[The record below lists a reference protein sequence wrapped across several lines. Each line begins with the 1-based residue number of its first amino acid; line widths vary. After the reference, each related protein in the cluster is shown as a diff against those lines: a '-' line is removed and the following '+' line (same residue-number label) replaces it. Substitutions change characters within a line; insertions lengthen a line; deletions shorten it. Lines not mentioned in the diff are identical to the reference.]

1 MTARKVKKLHF
12 LWLTHPITA
21 LVARLVLGF
30 VFIYASLDKIAHPD
44 LFAEAVYNYQLLPDA
59 AVNLVAIWLPWLE
72 LLSGSLL
79 ALGLWTRGSILILTG
94 LMLVFLGSL
103 AINLARGL
111 DINCGCFVTQSAD
124 PITIVTILRDAV
136 FLFLAL
142 FLFYLYQIRDVDNRF
157 SPARIFHA
165 SVSRDREDGRAT
177 GKSRGF
183 PGGSIPRRT

>member
-1 MTARKVKKLHF
+1 MSARNEKKF
-12 LWLTHPITA
+12 YVLWLTHPMTA

-30 VFIYASLDKIAHPD
+30 VFIYASIDKIAHPD

-79 ALGLWTRGSILILTG
+79 VLGLWTRGSILVLSG

-103 AINLARGL
+103 TINLARGL
-111 DINCGCFVTQSAD
+111 DIHCGCFVSQSAD
-124 PITIVTILRDAV
+124 PITIVTVMRDAV

-157 SPARIFHA
+157 SLERIF
-165 SVSRDREDGRAT
+165 DLN
-177 GKSRGF
+177 
-183 PGGSIPRRT
+183 